1 MIMIV
6 KTPES
11 QTGSPGAAGVAV
23 SEVRVF
29 LWLEICQGLQLCAEG
44 HPLHVLV

>member
-11 QTGSPGAAGVAV
+11 QMGSPTVAGVAV

-29 LWLEICQGLQLCAEG
+29 LLLEICQGLQLCAEG